1 MINKVILVGRI
12 TKDPD
17 LRKTPTGVSVVK
29 FTLAVNRKIAKDG
42 EQQADF
48 INCVA
53 WRQSAD
59 FLFNYAKKGNQLGV
73 EGRIQTRNY
82 KDKNNQTVYVTEIVC
97 ENVQLLES
105 KKDTPTPKEETQ
117 TIAYQQTQQASYE
130 QYGSLENSYGD
141 VIDIAADDLP
151 F

>member
-1 MINKVILVGRI
+1 MINKVILIGRL
-12 TKDPD
+12 TKG
-17 LRKTPTGVSVVK
+17 LELKKTTTGISVVQ
-29 FTLAVNRKIAKDG
+29 FTLACNRRFQNQDG
-42 EQQADF
+42 GHDADF

-53 WRQSAD
+53 YRQSAD

-82 KDKNNQTVYVTEIVC
+82 KDKNNQTVYVTEVVC

-105 KKDTPTPKEETQ
+105 RKDTPTPKENT
-117 TIAYQQTQQASYE
+117 YQQTQQASYE

-141 VIDIAADDLP
+141 VLDIAADDLP